1 MGILPMIESE
11 VLQNGRSG
19 LLWEGKISSS
29 IFPSQTVDAGSI
41 VAWSILQG
49 NRRMTISLKNIGLIS
64 HFAKLQLKV

>member
-1 MGILPMIESE
+1 MGD
-11 VLQNGRSG
+11 QAYF
-19 LLWEGKISSS
+19 GKEKSLSS

-64 HFAKLQLKV
+64 HFAELHLLTPSR